1 MCHGTRARNI
11 TWVRAFE
18 TRERIKQRTIEA
30 LRDPKVRRKMSEYP
44 RTHSDQVK
52 VKISSSLRRVWGKR
66 LMKKR
71 LNETFFLSWRES
83 IAVAAKKGGK
93 EAEELDWDSYQ
104 KIKQEM
110 LRQKLQRAAE
120 KANLKETR
128 AENAK
133 KRKVERRIR
142 KEEKGDGN
150 GKLKRMKMCSKGRN
164 GRKRKAKEG
173 EDIQREMKKLT
184 AIERSRLKQR
194 LKRIRKKISI
204 NGAVAAR
211 GSIASVIPQ
220 NTSWEKLDLDLIKK
234 GQMRKGVSLA
244 EQIQVAKSRKAESIA
259 CKVLLASTST
269 YQCTGRAEK

>member
-1 MCHGTRARNI
+1 
-11 TWVRAFE
+11 
-18 TRERIKQRTIEA
+18 
-30 LRDPKVRRKMSEYP
+30 
-44 RTHSDQVK
+44 
-52 VKISSSLRRVWGKR
+52 
-66 LMKKR
+66 MKKR

-93 EAEELDWDSYQ
+93 EAEELDWDSYH
-104 KIKQEM
+104 KIKQEI
-110 LRQKLQRAAE
+110 LHQKLQRAAE

-194 LKRIRKKISI
+194 LKRVRT
-204 NGAVAAR
+204 R
-211 GSIASVIPQ
+211 P
-220 NTSWEKLDLDLIKK
+220 
-234 GQMRKGVSLA
+234 
-244 EQIQVAKSRKAESIA
+244 
-259 CKVLLASTST
+259 C
-269 YQCTGRAEK
+269 